1 MLELVGAY
9 RRGATMKR
17 LPVNLA
23 TQPIEQRQWLR
34 KVTLRTAAIAL
45 LLTAAHL
52 LAAWSLVDEPHTTTP
67 DAEAVNL
74 LRAWSDEAA
83 TLISSVD
90 PRAAQR
96 VAVAAGL
103 ANALIDQRVFPWAD
117 LFSMLEESMP
127 DNVRLEVI
135 QPAITFDGVR
145 VTLTAASLSGDSL
158 LSFLAALEARPEFIA
173 VYPGR
178 QSLGADR
185 EIRLTVE
192 ALVRIDRS
200 VGDGNEVG
208 ADLSGAE
215 RRP

>member
-1 MLELVGAY
+1 
-9 RRGATMKR
+9 MKR

-23 TQPIEQRQWLR
+23 THPIEQRQWLR
-34 KVTLRTAAIAL
+34 KVTLRTAAAAVAL
-45 LLTAAHL
+45 TLAHMLL
-52 LAAWSLVDEPHTTTP
+52 AWSLVDELQTTTP
-67 DAEAVNL
+67 NTEAVTL
-74 LRAWSDEAA
+74 LQEWSDEVA
-83 TLISSVD
+83 TLVSSAD

-96 VAVAAGL
+96 VAIAAGL
-103 ANALIDQRVFPWAD
+103 ANALIDQRVFPWAG

-135 QPAITFDGVR
+135 QPVITVDGVR

-178 QSLGADR
+178 QTLGTDQ
-185 EIRLTVE
+185 EMRLTVE
-192 ALVRIDRS
+192 ALVRLDRS
-200 VGDGNEVG
+200 VGDEAEVG
-208 ADLSGAE
+208 ADSSGVE

>member
-1 MLELVGAY
+1 
-9 RRGATMKR
+9 MKR

-23 TQPIEQRQWLR
+23 TRPIEQRQWLR
-34 KVTLRTAAIAL
+34 KVTLMTAAAAVV
-45 LLTAAHL
+45 LTAAHL
-52 LAAWSLVDEPHTTTP
+52 LLAWSLVDEPQTTTP
-67 DAEAVNL
+67 DAEAVTL
-74 LRAWSDEAA
+74 LRAWSAEAA
-83 TLISSVD
+83 TLVSAAD

-96 VAVAAGL
+96 VAVAVGL
-103 ANALIDQRVFPWAD
+103 TNALIDQHVFPWAD

-127 DNVRLEVI
+127 DNVRLQDI
-135 QPAITFDGVR
+135 QPVITFDGVR

-200 VGDGNEVG
+200 AGEEAEAG
-208 ADLSGAE
+208 ADSLGVE

>member
-1 MLELVGAY
+1 
-9 RRGATMKR
+9 MKR

-23 TQPIEQRQWLR
+23 THPVEQRQWLR
-34 KVTLRTAAIAL
+34 KVTLRTAAAAVV
-45 LLTAAHL
+45 LTLAHL
-52 LAAWSLVDEPHTTTP
+52 LLAWSLVDEPRTTTP
-67 DAEAVNL
+67 NAEAVTL
-74 LRAWSDEAA
+74 LREWSDEVA
-83 TLISSVD
+83 TLVSLAD
-90 PRAAQR
+90 PRAARR

-103 ANALIDQRVFPWAD
+103 ANSLIDQRVFPWAG

-135 QPAITFDGVR
+135 QPVLTVDGVR

-158 LSFLAALEARPEFIA
+158 LSFLAALEARNEFIA

-178 QSLGADR
+178 QSLGPDR
-185 EIRLTVE
+185 EIRLAVE

-200 VGDGNEVG
+200 VGDVADIG
-208 ADLSGAE
+208 ADSSGVE